1 MGKDVVIDWLKDVP
15 EDAEISIDVG
25 QFGQRDLVAF
35 LEGGETDMWI
45 LALDA
50 FTPPA
55 HKSLLDQRHEA
66 MLNRLQ
72 QIHAEGGE
80 TEHGVTIVTLKGVLS
95 GEPKSILNEFRGC
108 FHLQRQDTSRKFC
121 RGLFRRAGTRSDS
134 RLLDESLGCAKGQKR
149 TRSRL
154 GR

>member
-1 MGKDVVIDWLKDVP
+1 MTRTRQLAIPNPLQRIAVGKDVVIDWLKDVP

-50 FTPPA
+50 FTLPA
-55 HKSLLDQRHEA
+55 DKSLLDQRGEA
-66 MLNRLQ
+66 MLKRLQ

-95 GEPKSILNEFRGC
+95 GEPHLFSMNFEDAFTFKDRTQAESFVEEFFELLEHALILDC
-108 FHLQRQDTSRKFC
+108 
-121 RGLFRRAGTRSDS
+121 
-134 RLLDESLGCAKGQKR
+134 
-149 TRSRL
+149 
-154 GR
+154 